1 MDIVSKI
8 NNNWFYTPMSVT
20 RMISFSQRLFLS
32 VLLLFLSFATCFL
45 IYQYQREKVF
55 RIEVLNTRLQSYNI
69 QMYETLAEGKEEWTD
84 SLLARYTKF
93 HTLPD
98 LRVTVIKSD
107 GTVLFDNAKK
117 AEETSNHSDRAEVRQ
132 ALESGAGYAIQRT
145 SRTLR
150 ADFFYSATYFKSKDI
165 VIRSAMPYDSDDLMD
180 ELSIDWHY
188 LWFSLAL
195 VLILGFIYYKY
206 TSKLGK
212 TISQLRRFAQQ
223 AENDEDLEHFHFEF
237 PNNELGEISHHI
249 VQLYTQVKRSE
260 EDKVRLKRQLTQNIA
275 HELKT
280 PVSSIQGYLETIITN
295 PDMDENQRRLF
306 LERCYAQ
313 SNRLSSLLR
322 DISILTRMDEAA
334 QSISMEEVDL
344 CQIVSSVH
352 ADVALQLKEK
362 GMNFLQLLHPPM
374 KVQGNPSMLYS
385 VFRNL
390 TDNAI
395 AYAGPNVTITVKCV
409 METSEYYRFSFAD
422 NGVGIAPEHLDHLFE
437 RFYRVDKGR
446 SRKLGGTGLG
456 LAIVKNAVILH
467 GGTIFARIAPT
478 GGLEFIFTIS
488 K

>member
-1 MDIVSKI
+1 
-8 NNNWFYTPMSVT
+8 MSISRV
-20 RMISFSQRLFLS
+20 ISFSQRLFLS
-32 VLLLFLSFATCFL
+32 VLLLFLSFAACFL
-45 IYQYQREKVF
+45 IYQYQREKAY

-69 QMYETLAEGKEEWTD
+69 QMYETLAEKGNTWTD
-84 SLLARYTKF
+84 SLLTRYTKF

-98 LRVTVIKSD
+98 LRVTIIKTD
-107 GTVLFDNAKK
+107 GTVVFDNEKDAD
-117 AEETSNHSDRAEVRQ
+117 EITNHRDRTEVQ
-132 ALESGAGYAIQRT
+132 EALQKGSGYAILRM
-145 SRTLR
+145 SHTL
-150 ADFFYSATYFKSKDI
+150 ASDYFYSATYFKDLDI
-165 VIRSAMPYDSDDLMD
+165 IIRTALPYDSVDLIN
-180 ELSIDWHY
+180 ELSIDWRY

-195 VLILGFIYYKY
+195 IIVMGYIYYKY
-206 TSKLGK
+206 TNNLGK
-212 TISQLRRFAQQ
+212 TINQLRRFAQQ

-237 PNNELGEISHHI
+237 PNNEMGEISHHI

-280 PVSSIQGYLETIITN
+280 PVSSIQGYLETIISN
-295 PDMDENQRRLF
+295 PGMDEKQRNLF
-306 LERCYAQ
+306 MERCYAQ
-313 SNRLSSLLR
+313 SNRLASLLR
-322 DISILTRMDEAA
+322 DISVLTRMDEAS
-334 QSISMEEVDL
+334 QSIEMEEVEL

-374 KVQGNPSMLYS
+374 KVQGNPSLLYS

-409 METSEYYRFSFAD
+409 METPEYYRFSFAD
-422 NGVGIAPEHLDHLFE
+422 NGVGVAPEHLDHLFE
-437 RFYRVDKGR
+437 RFYRIDKGR

-456 LAIVKNAVILH
+456 LAIVKNAIIFH
-467 GGTIFARIAPT
+467 GGTIFARIAST

-488 K
+488 KG